1 MRINFSGGPPMKH
14 NPREIRNALFS
25 LIREVGKNTSCF
37 VRNPE
42 RDFTRKRKLDM
53 ETLLCVLLT
62 MENKPLSCELLH
74 YFGVRPDVV
83 SASAFVQQRAKLL
96 PEALEYIF
104 RRFSSMFHGD
114 RLYRGYRLL
123 AMDGSD
129 VQIPTDPTD
138 AETFFPGSR
147 GQKSF
152 NITKIA
158 TLYDLLNHTYA
169 DALVKGKAVANE
181 NKLLVE
187 MVKRSEIEEPV
198 ILTADRNFECWDTLA
213 QLQSKGW
220 NYVIRVKE
228 SKGFI
233 AGLDVPETEEFD
245 LPVEL
250 TLTRRHTKAFKE
262 LCKNR
267 NRYRYI
273 PTSVRC
279 GPLDESSEPFYT
291 LHFRLVRL
299 KLPNDMYEVL
309 VTNLDQSQFP
319 PAELSTLYKMRW
331 GIETSFRELKYTVG
345 LLNFHGKKPAFIRQ
359 EIFARIIMYNFTEC
373 IVARTVIKKDGCK
386 HACTFNFT
394 QAVYICREIFRR
406 KADPELM
413 DLTIAR
419 YVSPVR
425 PGRNYPRKP
434 NQKGQVYFIYRPA

>member
-1 MRINFSGGPPMKH
+1 MKH
-14 NPREIRNALFS
+14 KPREIRNALFS
-25 LIREVGKNTSCF
+25 LIREVGKNAHLF

-53 ETLLCVLLT
+53 ETLLRVLLT
-62 MENKPLSCELLH
+62 MGNKTLSCELLH
-74 YFGVRPDVV
+74 YFGVRPDII
-83 SASAFVQQRAKLL
+83 SAPGFVQQRAKLL

-104 RRFSSMFHGD
+104 RRFSAMFHGD

-123 AMDGSD
+123 AVDGSD

-138 AETFFPGSR
+138 AETFFPGYR
-147 GQKSF
+147 GHKPF

-158 TLYDLLNHTYA
+158 ALYDLLNHTYA

-187 MVKRSEIEEPV
+187 MVKRSEIGEPV

-213 QLQSKGW
+213 QLQNKGW

-228 SKGFI
+228 NKGFI
-233 AGLDVPETEEFD
+233 AGLDVPEMKEFD

-250 TLTRRHTKAFKE
+250 ALTRKQTKEFKQ

-279 GPLDESSEPFYT
+279 EPLDECTEPFYT

-299 KLPNDMYEVL
+299 RLPNGKPEVL
-309 VTNLDQSQFP
+309 VTNLDQAQFP
-319 PAELSTLYKMRW
+319 PDELRVLYHMRW

-359 EIFARIIMYNFTEC
+359 EIFARIIMYNLTQY
-373 IVARTVIKKDGCK
+373 IAARAVVKKDGCK
-386 HACTFNFT
+386 HGYVINFT
-394 QAVYICREIFRR
+394 QAVYICRELFRG
-406 KADPELM
+406 KAAPELVEP
-413 DLTIAR
+413 TIAR
-419 YVSPVR
+419 YVSAVR
-425 PGRNYPRKP
+425 PGRSFPRKMKP
-434 NQKGQVYFIYRPA
+434 KEPVYFIYRVA